1 MDLNKF
7 KAENFWLRAG
17 LTSMIL
23 IYLGS
28 ISIIN
33 RGIIAERKSLIDSTA
48 YYKNKYLELDN
59 KIDSLQTEKFSVEVE
74 NGRYELGLD
83 FLKER
88 NPNEYN
94 LVKHFIDTQTE

>member
-7 KAENFWLRAG
+7 KSENFWLRAG
-17 LTSMIL
+17 LTLTIL
-23 IYLGS
+23 VWLSSLAIV
-28 ISIIN
+28 N
-33 RGIIAERKSLIDSTA
+33 RGIIDERKTLTDSTT

-59 KIDSLQTEKFSVEVE
+59 KIDSLQTEKFSVEAE

>member
-1 MDLNKF
+1 MDLNKY
-7 KAENFWLRAG
+7 KSENFWLRAG
-17 LTSMIL
+17 FTTMIVVWL
-23 IYLGS
+23 STLAVM
-28 ISIIN
+28 N
-33 RGIIAERKSLIDSTA
+33 RGIIQERKTLTDSAA
-48 YYKNKYLELDN
+48 YYKNKYLELD
-59 KIDSLQTEKFSVEVE
+59 KQIDSLQTEKFSVESE